1 MQRYAQDQ
9 QGVKEMEHDGCDRV
23 FGEGRLQIARN
34 VIIRT
39 RWKTQGS
46 ISGHKYSPV
55 PFSAL
60 S

>member
-1 MQRYAQDQ
+1 MRRHAQDQ
-9 QGVKEMEHDGCDRV
+9 QGAKEMEHDGCDRV
-23 FGEGRLQIARN
+23 FEEGRLQIARN

-39 RWKTQGS
+39 RCKTQGC
-46 ISGHKYSPV
+46 ISGSKYSPV